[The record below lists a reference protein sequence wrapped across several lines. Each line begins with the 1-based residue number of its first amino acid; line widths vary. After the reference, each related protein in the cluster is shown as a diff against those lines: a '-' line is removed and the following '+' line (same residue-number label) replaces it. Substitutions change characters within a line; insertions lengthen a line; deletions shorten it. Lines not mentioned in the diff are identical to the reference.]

1 MFIKLFVWC
10 YVISGAF
17 KHISD
22 ILEDFAKVACPVPPT
37 PETLH
42 MFAPYAGL
50 LPLSGRPFPKF
61 PNFPKYCKEV
71 RNIAHKTQGLKGQGL
86 YAQWQNGVVNHKALS
101 NVYGYALRLRCLL
114 GLI

>member
-1 MFIKLFVWC
+1 MF
-10 YVISGAF
+10 ISGAF

-22 ILEDFAKVACPVPPT
+22 ILGDFAKVACPVPPS

-61 PNFPKYCKEV
+61 PNFPKYYKEV
-71 RNIAHKTQGLKGQGL
+71 RDIAHKTQGLKGQGL
-86 YAQWQNGVVNHKALS
+86 YAQWKNGVVNHKRVS
-101 NVYGYALRLRCLL
+101 GVYGYALRLSRLQ